1 MPRLPLIPAIAALC
15 VGAVHAETTDSRQH
29 ELHLGLGSYSSEYIA
44 RGTGFNLSE
53 HLDDKWFGGSKISG
67 NYSVRNSRTLKMG
80 YGYRFNDNWW
90 MTLDTT
96 TQNFKDNTDSGKI
109 KAWMLGARREL
120 LKNGDVSIYTGAA
133 LGQAKYSFETGRADA
148 THTAYQIDAMGVR
161 FGQGAISGQ
170 VVLGYGFAGLLQAG
184 INARF

>member
-1 MPRLPLIPAIAALC
+1 MTRLPLITAIATLST
-15 VGAVHAETTDSRQH
+15 GAVHAETLDKRQN
-29 ELHLGLGSYSSEYIA
+29 ELQLNLGTYGSEYIA

-53 HLDDKWFGGSKISG
+53 YLDDKWFGESKVTG
-67 NYSVRNSRTLKMG
+67 KYSVKNSRILRVG
-80 YGYRFNDNWW
+80 YGYRINDNWW

-109 KAWMLGARREL
+109 KTWMLGARREL
-120 LKNGDVSIYTGAA
+120 VRNGDISVYTGAA
-133 LGQAKYSFETGRADA
+133 VGQAKYSFETGRADA
-148 THTAYQIDAMGVR
+148 SHTAYQIDGMGVR
-161 FGQGAISGQ
+161 FGQGGVSAH